1 MSMLDGALQERSEL
15 LAARVDAL
23 AAELR
28 ASGVSAEAASRLLEA
43 ASTAVL
49 HALTLELLLAP
60 EPVAAPAVEPEPAE
74 TEVPLAA

>member
-1 MSMLDGALQERSEL
+1 MPDGALRERSEL

-23 AAELR
+23 ASALR
-28 ASGVSAEAASRLLEA
+28 AGGVPDAAASRLLEA
-43 ASTAVL
+43 ASAAVL

-60 EPVAAPAVEPEPAE
+60 EPAPAPAVEPAEPVE

>member
-1 MSMLDGALQERSEL
+1 MLDGSLLERSER

-23 AAELR
+23 ALALQE
-28 ASGVSAEAASRLLEA
+28 SGVADAAASHLLEA

-49 HALTLELLLAP
+49 QALTLELLLAP
-60 EPVAAPAVEPEPAE
+60 TPIAAPAVEAEQPAE

>member
-1 MSMLDGALQERSEL
+1 MLDGALQERSDR

-23 AAELR
+23 ASALH
-28 ASGVSAEAASRLLEA
+28 ASGVSDTAAARLLEA

-60 EPVAAPAVEPEPAE
+60 EPIAVPAVEPEPAQP
-74 TEVPLAA
+74 EVPLAA

>member
-1 MSMLDGALQERSEL
+1 MLDGGLQERSNS

-23 AAELR
+23 GAALR
-28 ASGVSAEAASRLLEA
+28 ASGVSEAASARLLEA

-49 HALTLELLLAP
+49 HALTLELLWAP
-60 EPVAAPAVEPEPAE
+60 EAAVPAVESQPAAE

>member
-1 MSMLDGALQERSEL
+1 MLDGALQERSDR

-23 AAELR
+23 ASALR
-28 ASGVSAEAASRLLEA
+28 ASGVSDAAAARLLEA

-60 EPVAAPAVEPEPAE
+60 EPIAVPAVEPEPAQP
-74 TEVPLAA
+74 EVPLAA

>member
-1 MSMLDGALQERSEL
+1 MLDGALQERSDR

-23 AAELR
+23 ASALR
-28 ASGVSAEAASRLLEA
+28 ASGVSDAAAARLLEA

-60 EPVAAPAVEPEPAE
+60 EPIAVPAVEPEPAQP
-74 TEVPLAA
+74 EVALAA